1 MAEVWQMVTDFINGA
16 FSAMTS
22 VITSVGTGNVLAMW
36 LIAIPI
42 FGVVFGLVKGILH
55 SSSGRKGGKRKGG

>member
-1 MAEVWQMVTDFINGA
+1 MAAIWEMVIDFITGA
-16 FSAMTS
+16 FGAMTA

-42 FGVVFGLVKGILH
+42 FGLVFGLVKGILH
-55 SSSGRKGGKRKGG
+55 SSSGRKGKRKGA

>member
-1 MAEVWQMVTDFINGA
+1 MTAIWEMVTEFITGA
-16 FSAMTS
+16 FGAMTS

-55 SSSGRKGGKRKGG
+55 SSSGRKGSKRKGG